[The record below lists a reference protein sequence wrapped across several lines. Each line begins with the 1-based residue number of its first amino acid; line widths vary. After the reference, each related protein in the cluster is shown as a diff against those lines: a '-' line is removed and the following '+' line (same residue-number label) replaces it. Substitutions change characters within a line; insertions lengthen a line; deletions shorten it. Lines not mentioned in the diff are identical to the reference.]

1 MNKDDFSSLVPR
13 FLTSW
18 LGHRLIFLIAYAIFA
33 VAILAYS
40 SLFDIKRNLIFYAI
54 LLLSICWILAL
65 LWDFVREFS
74 RFGKIWRG
82 QKVATG
88 TASERLLQE
97 KVEWL
102 EVQNKQILEKQ
113 RQEQTE
119 LDDYYTLWAH
129 QMKTP
134 IAASQL
140 LVKEVDSSPV
150 RHQLESELF
159 KIEQYTG
166 LVLNYLRLQSFHDDL
181 VIESVNLDELVRNL
195 VRKYSLFFIQVNTS
209 LNLGQLDRSVKTDK
223 RWLGLLI
230 EQILSNALKYCQ
242 GGTISIVLDG
252 DDLVIRDT
260 GIGIA
265 ESDLE
270 RVFERGFSGFNGRRT
285 QQSSGLGLYLSRKI
299 ATELGYSL
307 KLKSKVG
314 RGTEVRIGIKEV
326 ELIFD

>member
-1 MNKDDFSSLVPR
+1 MNKDDFGSLVPG

-18 LGHRLIFLIAYAIFA
+18 LGHRLIFLIAYAVFA

-40 SLFDIKRNLIFYAI
+40 SLFDIQRNLVFYALT
-54 LLLSICWILAL
+54 LLTICWLLAL
-65 LWDFVREFS
+65 LWDFFREFS

-82 QKVATG
+82 QKVAIG

-97 KVEWL
+97 KVERL

-119 LDDYYTLWAH
+119 LDDYYTFWAH

-150 RHQLESELF
+150 RHQLETELF

-181 VIESVNLDELVRNL
+181 VIESVNLDELIRNL
-195 VRKYSLFFIQVNTS
+195 VRKYSLFFIQANTS
-209 LNLGQLDRSVKTDK
+209 LDLGQLDRTVKTDK

-242 GGTISIVLDG
+242 GGSVSIFLDG
-252 DDLVIRDT
+252 DELVIRDT

-299 ATELGYSL
+299 AAELGYSL

-314 RGTEVRIGIKEV
+314 QGTEVRIGIKEV

>member
-1 MNKDDFSSLVPR
+1 MNKDDFGSLVPG

-18 LGHRLIFLIAYAIFA
+18 LGHRLIFLIAYAVFA

-40 SLFDIKRNLIFYAI
+40 SLFDIKRNLVFYALT
-54 LLLSICWILAL
+54 LLTICWLLAL
-65 LWDFVREFS
+65 LWDFFREFS

-209 LNLGQLDRSVKTDK
+209 LDLGQLDRSVKTDK

-242 GGTISIVLDG
+242 EGTISIVLDG

-299 ATELGYSL
+299 AAELGYSL

>member
-1 MNKDDFSSLVPR
+1 MNKDDFGSLVPR

-181 VIESVNLDELVRNL
+181 VIESVNLEELVRSL
-195 VRKYSLFFIQVNTS
+195 VKKYSLFFIQANTS
-209 LNLGQLDRSVKTDK
+209 LDLGQLDRSVKTDK

-242 GGTISIVLDG
+242 EGTISIVLDG
-252 DDLVIRDT
+252 DELVIRDT
-260 GIGIA
+260 GIGIT

-285 QQSSGLGLYLSRKI
+285 HQSSGLGLYLSRKI
-299 ATELGYSL
+299 AAELGYSL

>member
-1 MNKDDFSSLVPR
+1 MNKDDFGSLVPG

-18 LGHRLIFLIAYAIFA
+18 LGHRLIFLIAYAVFA
-33 VAILAYS
+33 VAILTYS

-54 LLLSICWILAL
+54 LLLSICWLFAL

-242 GGTISIVLDG
+242 EGTISIVLDG
-252 DDLVIRDT
+252 GDLVIRDT

-299 ATELGYSL
+299 AAELGYSL

>member
-1 MNKDDFSSLVPR
+1 MNKDDFGSLVPG

-18 LGHRLIFLIAYAIFA
+18 LGHRLIFLIAYAVFA

-97 KVEWL
+97 KVERL
-102 EVQNKQILEKQ
+102 EVQNKLLLEKQ

-140 LVKEVDSSPV
+140 LAKEVDSSSV

-181 VIESVNLDELVRNL
+181 VIESVNLEELVRCL
-195 VRKYSLFFIQVNTS
+195 VKKYSLFFIQTNTS
-209 LNLGQLDRSVKTDK
+209 LDLGLLDRTVKADK

-230 EQILSNALKYCQ
+230 EQVLSNALKYCQ
-242 GGTISIVLDG
+242 GGDHFDCS
-252 DDLVIRDT
+252 
-260 GIGIA
+260 
-265 ESDLE
+265 
-270 RVFERGFSGFNGRRT
+270 
-285 QQSSGLGLYLSRKI
+285 
-299 ATELGYSL
+299 
-307 KLKSKVG
+307 G
-314 RGTEVRIGIKEV
+314 RG
-326 ELIFD
+326 

>member
-1 MNKDDFSSLVPR
+1 MNKDDFGSLVPR

-88 TASERLLQE
+88 TASERCLQE
-97 KVEWL
+97 RMERL
-102 EVQNKQILEKQ
+102 EVQNKLLLEKQ

-140 LVKEVDSSPV
+140 LAKEVDSSSV

-181 VIESVNLDELVRNL
+181 VIESVNLEELVRCL
-195 VRKYSLFFIQVNTS
+195 VKKYSLFFIQVNTS
-209 LNLGQLDRSVKTDK
+209 LNLGQLDRTVKTDK

-242 GGTISIVLDG
+242 GGTISIALDG
-252 DDLVIRDT
+252 DELVIRDT

-307 KLKSKVG
+307 KLSSKVG

>member
-1 MNKDDFSSLVPR
+1 MNKDDFGSLVPG

-54 LLLSICWILAL
+54 FLLSICWILAL
-65 LWDFVREFS
+65 LWDFVREVS
-74 RFGKIWRG
+74 RFRKIWRG

-209 LNLGQLDRSVKTDK
+209 LNLGQLDRIVKTDK

-242 GGTISIVLDG
+242 EGTISIFLDG
-252 DDLVIRDT
+252 DELVIRDT

-299 ATELGYSL
+299 AAELGYSL

>member
-1 MNKDDFSSLVPR
+1 MNKDDFGSLVPG

-18 LGHRLIFLIAYAIFA
+18 LGHRLIFLIAYAVFD

-40 SLFDIKRNLIFYAI
+40 SLFDIKRNLVFYAI
-54 LLLSICWILAL
+54 LLLSICWLLAL

-97 KVEWL
+97 KVQWL
-102 EVQNKQILEKQ
+102 EVQNKKILEKQ

-181 VIESVNLDELVRNL
+181 VIEAVNLEELVRSL
-195 VRKYSLFFIQVNTS
+195 VKKYSLFFIQANTS
-209 LNLGQLDRSVKTDK
+209 LDLGQLDRLVKTDK

-242 GGTISIVLDG
+242 EGTVSIFLDG
-252 DDLVIRDT
+252 DELVIRDT

-299 ATELGYSL
+299 AAELGYSL
-307 KLKSKVG
+307 KLQSKVG
-314 RGTEVRIGIKEV
+314 QGTEVRIGIKEV

>member
-1 MNKDDFSSLVPR
+1 MNKDDFGSLVPG

-54 LLLSICWILAL
+54 FLLSICWILAL
-65 LWDFVREFS
+65 LWDFVREVS
-74 RFGKIWRG
+74 RFRKIWRG

-242 GGTISIVLDG
+242 EGTISIVLDG

-299 ATELGYSL
+299 AAELGYSL

>member
-1 MNKDDFSSLVPR
+1 MNKDDFGSLVPG

-18 LGHRLIFLIAYAIFA
+18 LGHRLIFLIAYAVFA

-40 SLFDIKRNLIFYAI
+40 SLFDIKRNLVFYAI
-54 LLLSICWILAL
+54 LLLSICWLLAL
-65 LWDFVREFS
+65 LWDFFREFS

-88 TASERLLQE
+88 TASERLLLE
-97 KVEWL
+97 KVERL

-181 VIESVNLDELVRNL
+181 VIEAVNLEELVRSL
-195 VRKYSLFFIQVNTS
+195 VKKYSLFFIQANTS
-209 LNLGQLDRSVKTDK
+209 LDLGQLDRLVKTDK

-242 GGTISIVLDG
+242 EGTVSIFLDG
-252 DDLVIRDT
+252 DELVIRDT

-285 QQSSGLGLYLSRKI
+285 QQSSGLGLISH
-299 ATELGYSL
+299 G
-307 KLKSKVG
+307 KLLRSWA
-314 RGTEVRIGIKEV
+314 IP
-326 ELIFD
+326 

>member
-1 MNKDDFSSLVPR
+1 MNKDNFSSLVSE
-13 FLTSW
+13 FLPTWFHHRW
-18 LGHRLIFLIAYAIFA
+18 LFLVSYGLFA
-33 VAILAYS
+33 TTIMVYS
-40 SLFDIKRNLIFYAI
+40 SLFDIERDLARYALI
-54 LLLSICWILAL
+54 LLSICWLLAL
-65 LWDFVREFS
+65 LWDFAREFS

-88 TASERLLQE
+88 TASERCLQAR
-97 KVEWL
+97 VERL
-102 EVQNKQILEKQ
+102 EVQNKLLLEKQ

-134 IAASQL
+134 IAVSQL
-140 LVKEVDSSPV
+140 LAKEVDSSSV

-181 VIESVNLDELVRNL
+181 VIETVNLAELVRSL
-195 VRKYSLFFIQVNTS
+195 VKKYSLFFIQANTS
-209 LNLGQLDRSVKTDK
+209 LDLGLLDRTVKTDK

-242 GGTISIVLDG
+242 GGSISIALDG
-252 DDLVIRDT
+252 DELVIRDT

-270 RVFERGFSGFNGRRT
+270 RVFERGF
-285 QQSSGLGLYLSRKI
+285 
-299 ATELGYSL
+299 
-307 KLKSKVG
+307 
-314 RGTEVRIGIKEV
+314 
-326 ELIFD
+326 

>member
-1 MNKDDFSSLVPR
+1 MNKDDFGSLVPG

-18 LGHRLIFLIAYAIFA
+18 FGHRLIFLIAYAVFA

-40 SLFDIKRNLIFYAI
+40 SLFDIQRNLVFYAV
-54 LLLSICWILAL
+54 LLLSICWLLAL
-65 LWDFVREFS
+65 LWDFFREFS

-82 QKVATG
+82 QKVTTG
-88 TASERLLQE
+88 TASERLLLE
-97 KVEWL
+97 KVERL

-140 LVKEVDSSPV
+140 LVKEVESSPV
-150 RHQLESELF
+150 RHQLETELF

-181 VIESVNLDELVRNL
+181 VIESVNLEELVRSL
-195 VRKYSLFFIQVNTS
+195 VKKYSLFFIQANTS
-209 LNLGQLDRSVKTDK
+209 LDLGQLDRIVKTDK

-242 GGTISIVLDG
+242 EGTVSIVLDG

-299 ATELGYSL
+299 AAELGYSL

-314 RGTEVRIGIKEV
+314 QGTEVRIGIKEV

>member
-1 MNKDDFSSLVPR
+1 MKKDNFGSLLPG

-18 LGHRLIFLIAYAIFA
+18 LGHRLIFLIAYAVFA

-40 SLFDIKRNLIFYAI
+40 SLFDIQRNLVFYALT
-54 LLLSICWILAL
+54 LLTICWLLAL
-65 LWDFVREFS
+65 LWDFVRELS
-74 RFGKIWRG
+74 RFGNIWRG

-88 TASERLLQE
+88 TAGERLLLE
-97 KVEWL
+97 KVERL
-102 EVQNKQILEKQ
+102 EVQNKLLIEKQ

-181 VIESVNLDELVRNL
+181 VIEAVNLEELVRSL
-195 VRKYSLFFIQVNTS
+195 VKKYSLFFIQANTS
-209 LNLGQLDRSVKTDK
+209 LDLGQLDRLVKADR

-242 GGTISIVLDG
+242 GGSVSIFLDG
-252 DDLVIRDT
+252 EELVIRDT

-299 ATELGYSL
+299 AAELGYSL

-314 RGTEVRIGIKEV
+314 QGTEVRIGIKEV